1 MKRPIIFVTA
11 MLLAMIAVPVAALEL
26 SEFSAKNVK
35 HTFSSAISSEADG
48 ADGTENEVV
57 KVMAKADGNIMTA
70 SVTEYLVGCV
80 ASEMPATYHE
90 EALKAQAVAAYT
102 NLVRLRKNPDSSL
115 NGADISDDP
124 KKHQGYLSEE
134 GQKEKWGDKYDRY
147 HEKILA
153 AVSEVAGQAVTYNSE
168 PIVAA
173 YCAISTGKTENA
185 LDIWGGELPY
195 LVSVV
200 SSGDKLSP
208 DCSSTVVLS
217 AEQFVSAVS
226 GDAEIQL
233 GDDPSAWI
241 GSVER
246 TEAGSVKTVVIGGKT
261 VTGSKARNLFSL
273 RSPAFSVEYSNG
285 SFTFNVTGYGHLIGM
300 SQYGA
305 DYMARNGS
313 DYKSILSHYYTGTQI
328 EKIPLE

>member
-1 MKRPIIFVTA
+1 
-11 MLLAMIAVPVAALEL
+11 
-26 SEFSAKNVK
+26 
-35 HTFSSAISSEADG
+35 
-48 ADGTENEVV
+48 
-57 KVMAKADGNIMTA
+57 
-70 SVTEYLVGCV
+70 
-80 ASEMPATYHE
+80 MPATYHE

-115 NGADISDDP
+115 GGADISDDP
-124 KKHQGYLSEE
+124 KKHQGYLNEE
-134 GQKEKWGDKYDRY
+134 QQKEKWGDKYERY
-147 HEKILA
+147 HEKILS
-153 AVSEVAGQAVTYNSE
+153 AVSEVAGEAVTYNSE

-185 LDIWGGELPY
+185 SDIWGGELPY

-208 DCSSTVVLS
+208 DYSSTVVLS
-217 AEQFVSAVS
+217 TEQFRQALS
-226 GDAEIQL
+226 GESDIQL

-241 GSVER
+241 GNIER
-246 TEAGSVKTVVIGGKT
+246 TEAGAVKNITI
-261 VTGSKARNLFSL
+261 GSKTLTGANARKLFSL

-285 SFTFNVTGYGHLIGM
+285 NFTFNVSGYGHLIGM

-313 DYKSILSHYYTGTQI
+313 DYKTILTHYYTGTEI
-328 EKIPLE
+328 KKIPLE